1 MFRGPGHVLARV
13 GSEWY
18 VTHRGTA
25 MSRFQA
31 QTNAILDEELADLSE
46 RLGLR
51 ENQKADLLRELAE
64 LASWVIRQAEAGRR
78 IEARR
83 GRDVETLRSP
93 AIERLR
99 RRQDESVVGRI
110 ELTDAEVER
119 LAEILD
125 RGFAPTPALRKALS
139 RLADP
144 KRQPPRLHWKE
155 TAA

>member
-1 MFRGPGHVLARV
+1 
-13 GSEWY
+13 
-18 VTHRGTA
+18 

-31 QTNAILDEELADLSE
+31 QTTATLDEELADLRE

-51 ENQKADLLRELAE
+51 ENQRAELLRELAE
-64 LASWVIRQAEAGRR
+64 LAAWVIRQAEAGRR

-83 GRDVETLRSP
+83 GQDVETLRSP
-93 AIERLR
+93 AVERLR
-99 RRQDESVVGRI
+99 RTRDESVVGRI

-125 RGFAPTPALRKALS
+125 RGFSPSPALRKALS
-139 RLADP
+139 RLAES
-144 KRQPPRLHWKE
+144 KRRPPRLHWKD

>member
-1 MFRGPGHVLARV
+1 
-13 GSEWY
+13 
-18 VTHRGTA
+18 

-31 QTNAILDEELADLSE
+31 QTNPILDEELADLRE

-51 ENQKADLLRELAE
+51 ENQKAELLRELAD
-64 LASWVIRQAEAGRR
+64 LASWVIRQAESGRQ
-78 IEARR
+78 IEARL
-83 GRDVETLRSP
+83 GRNVETLRSP
-93 AIERLR
+93 TIERLR
-99 RRQDESVVGRI
+99 RKRDEEGGVGRI

-125 RGFAPTPALRKALS
+125 RGFSPTPALRKALS

-144 KRQPPRLHWKE
+144 NRRPPRIRWKD

>member
-1 MFRGPGHVLARV
+1 
-13 GSEWY
+13 
-18 VTHRGTA
+18 

-31 QTNAILDEELADLSE
+31 QTNAVLDEELDDLRE

-51 ENQKADLLRELAE
+51 ENQKADLLRELTE
-64 LASWVIRQAEAGRR
+64 VASWVIRQAEAGRR

-83 GRDVETLRSP
+83 GREIETLRSP

-99 RRQDESVVGRI
+99 RKQDKSAMARI
-110 ELTDAEVER
+110 DLTDTEAKR

-125 RGFAPTPALRKALS
+125 RGFSPTPALRKALS

-144 KRQPPRLHWKE
+144 ERRPPRLRWKD
-155 TAA
+155 TVA

>member
-1 MFRGPGHVLARV
+1 MA
-13 GSEWY
+13 
-18 VTHRGTA
+18 
-25 MSRFQA
+25 RFQA
-31 QTNAILDEELADLSE
+31 QTTPILDEELSDLRE

-51 ENQKADLLRELAE
+51 ENQKADLLREIAALA
-64 LASWVIRQAEAGRR
+64 AWVIRQAEAGRR

-83 GRDVETLRSP
+83 GRDVEILRSP
-93 AIERLR
+93 AIERLSR
-99 RRQDESVVGRI
+99 KRGEGLVGRI

-125 RGFAPTPALRKALS
+125 RGFTPTPALRRALS

-144 KRQPPRLHWKE
+144 KRRPPRLHWKE

>member
-1 MFRGPGHVLARV
+1 
-13 GSEWY
+13 
-18 VTHRGTA
+18 

-31 QTNAILDEELADLSE
+31 QTNPMLDEELADLRE

-51 ENQKADLLRELAE
+51 ENQKADLLRELAA
-64 LASWVIRQAEAGRR
+64 LASWVIRQAEAGHR

-83 GRDVETLRSP
+83 GQDVQILRSP
-93 AIERLR
+93 ALERL
-99 RRQDESVVGRI
+99 QKAHEEGAMVRI
-110 ELTDAEVER
+110 ELTDAEAER

-125 RGFAPTPALRKALS
+125 RGFSPTPALRKALS

-144 KRQPPRLHWKE
+144 KRQPPQLRWKD

>member
-1 MFRGPGHVLARV
+1 
-13 GSEWY
+13 
-18 VTHRGTA
+18 

-31 QTNAILDEELADLSE
+31 QTNPMLDEEIADLRE

-64 LASWVIRQAEAGRR
+64 LASWVIRQAEAGRT

-99 RRQDESVVGRI
+99 RKQDESIVERI
-110 ELTDAEVER
+110 DLTDAEVER

-125 RGFAPTPALRKALS
+125 RGFTPTLALRKALS
-139 RLADP
+139 HLADP
-144 KRQPPRLHWKE
+144 KRRPPRLHWKA
-155 TAA
+155 TSA

>member
-1 MFRGPGHVLARV
+1 M
-13 GSEWY
+13 Y
-18 VTHRGTA
+18 
-25 MSRFQA
+25 RFQA
-31 QTNAILDEELADLSE
+31 QTTAPLEEELSGLRE

-51 ENQKADLLRELAE
+51 ENQKAELLREIAE
-64 LASWVIRQAEAGRR
+64 LAAWVVRQAEAGRR

-93 AIERLR
+93 VIERLSR
-99 RRQDESVVGRI
+99 KQDESLRERI
-110 ELTDAEVER
+110 DLSEAEAER

-125 RGFAPTPALRKALS
+125 GGFSPTPALRKALS

-144 KRQPPRLHWKE
+144 KRRPPRLHWKE

>member
-1 MFRGPGHVLARV
+1 
-13 GSEWY
+13 
-18 VTHRGTA
+18 

-31 QTNAILDEELADLSE
+31 QTTAPLEEELSDLRE

-51 ENQKADLLRELAE
+51 ENQKAELLREIAE
-64 LASWVIRQAEAGRR
+64 LAAWVVRHVDAGRR
-78 IEARR
+78 IEARL

-99 RRQDESVVGRI
+99 RKQDEGLVGRI
-110 ELTDAEVER
+110 DLTEAEAER

-125 RGFAPTPALRKALS
+125 RGFSPTPALRKALS
-139 RLADP
+139 RLADS
-144 KRQPPRLHWKE
+144 KRRPPRLRWKE

>member
-1 MFRGPGHVLARV
+1 
-13 GSEWY
+13 
-18 VTHRGTA
+18 

-31 QTNAILDEELADLSE
+31 QTTATLDEELAELRE

-51 ENQKADLLRELAE
+51 ENQRAELLRELAE

-83 GRDVETLRSP
+83 GQDVETLRSP
-93 AIERLR
+93 AVERLR
-99 RRQDESVVGRI
+99 RTHGESVLGRI

-125 RGFAPTPALRKALS
+125 RGFSPSPALREALS
-139 RLADP
+139 RLAES
-144 KRQPPRLHWKE
+144 KRRPPRLQWKD

>member
-1 MFRGPGHVLARV
+1 
-13 GSEWY
+13 
-18 VTHRGTA
+18 

-31 QTNAILDEELADLSE
+31 QTTAVLDEELSDLRE

-51 ENQKADLLRELAE
+51 ENQKADLLREIAALA
-64 LASWVIRQAEAGRR
+64 AWVIRQAEAGRK

-83 GRDVETLRSP
+83 GRDVETLQSP
-93 AIERLR
+93 ALERLS
-99 RRQDESVVGRI
+99 RRQAEGLSGRI
-110 ELTDAEVER
+110 DLSQAEVER

-125 RGFAPTPALRKALS
+125 RGFSPSPALRRALV

-155 TAA
+155 TAG